1 MGTKNPAHVDL
12 TDADFAARV
21 LEADR
26 PVLVDF
32 HADWC
37 GPCQALSPIVEE
49 IASEFDGR
57 VVVGKV
63 DVDAHPAT
71 ARAYGVTSIPPILF
85 VKDGEVVHR
94 EVGALPK
101 RKIAEK
107 LDGLLGS

>member
-1 MGTKNPAHVDL
+1 MATKNSSHVDL

-37 GPCQALSPIVEE
+37 GPCQALSPVVEE
-49 IASEFDGR
+49 VAAEYDGR
-57 VVVGKV
+57 ALVGKV
-63 DVDAHPAT
+63 DVDSNPAT
-71 ARAYGVTSIPPILF
+71 ARAYGVTSIPTLLF
-85 VKDGEVVHR
+85 VKGGEVVHR

-101 RKIAEK
+101 RKIAER
-107 LDGLLGS
+107 LDELLGA